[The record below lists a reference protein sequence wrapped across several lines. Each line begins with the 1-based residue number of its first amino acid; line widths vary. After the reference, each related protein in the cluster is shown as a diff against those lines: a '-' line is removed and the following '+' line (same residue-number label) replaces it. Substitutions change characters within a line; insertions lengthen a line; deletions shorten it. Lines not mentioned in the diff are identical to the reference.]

1 MLKKRFMHSFLLL
14 ALVCLL
20 FFATTPYA
28 GASYQNLRNPVVAD
42 NGVRELGLVFAR
54 FTAGQLQQGDS
65 VIFRLPRDFIWTAAA
80 PGSDGNTASA
90 EVQTTAEWNT
100 TVVDAAYSSIR
111 YGTVN
116 YVEVPATYSGNANG
130 LFQGAEK
137 VLAFSRI
144 NDEEVKMEV
153 FGKPTLGQ
161 ECVFYI
167 YFKRIHVPGG
177 YNGEIPVRFLAPA
190 GSGFAGGIA
199 VTGRADGVET
209 KKDGVD
215 ENPAPIDNKTQ
226 AIFTI
231 GEKTFILNGAEAAMD
246 VAPYLKN
253 DRTYLPVRYVARAM
267 GVADSGIKWNE
278 AENSVILTRGEIV
291 AKMVIG
297 SKVMYVNNKPF
308 TMDDAPEIV
317 DPGRT
322 MLSLRW
328 ATEALG
334 ADVQWDDG
342 KRTVTLKLKQ

>member
-1 MLKKRFMHSFLLL
+1 MLKIRFMHRSLLL

-20 FFATTPYA
+20 FFTTTPCA
-28 GASYQNLRNPVVAD
+28 DASYQNLRNPVVAD

-54 FTAGQLQQGDS
+54 FTAGRLQQGDS
-65 VIFRLPRDFIWTAAA
+65 VVFRLPRDFIWTAAA
-80 PGSDGNTASA
+80 PGSDGNAASA

-130 LFQGAEK
+130 LFQGAGK
-137 VLAFSRI
+137 VLTFTRI

-153 FGKPTLGQ
+153 IGKPALGQ
-161 ECVFYI
+161 ECVLYI
-167 YFKRIHVPGG
+167 YFKRIYVPGG
-177 YNGEIPVRFLAPA
+177 YNGEIPVKFLAPS
-190 GSGFAGGIA
+190 GSGFDVDTA

-209 KKDGVD
+209 MKDGVD
-215 ENPAPIDNKTQ
+215 EKPAPIDNRTQ

-231 GEKTFILNGAEAAMD
+231 GERTFILNGAQVAMD

-342 KRTVTLKLKQ
+342 KRTVTLKLMQ